1 MEMKKI
7 SLIIFLIALL
17 VIWNGP
23 NKTFAQ
29 KPIEVTYSVIYPAL
43 HLHTKLI
50 NEWGKEIEKRTDGR
64 VKVVVFPGNTL
75 TPPDKC
81 YDGIVKGISG
91 AGMAILAYTRGR
103 FPLTEVIDQP
113 LGYKSAR
120 GATKLINEFYKK
132 FRPKEFDDVK
142 VMYFHAHAP
151 GILHTSKK
159 PVYKLED
166 LKGMK
171 IRSTGMSAKIAAALG
186 ATPVAMP
193 MSDSYDALSR
203 GVVDGTLMPFEPMAG
218 FKLAEVL
225 KYTTEYFHATYTT
238 GFIVAMNKEI
248 WNSFSSDIQN
258 KIEKINEEWID
269 KTIKAWDDLE
279 KIGREACIKS
289 GTKFYTLSKD
299 EDERWGKL
307 VRPILDEYIS
317 NMKVKGLPGEEA
329 LKFCLDWLRKY
340 Q

>member
-1 MEMKKI
+1 MKKI
-7 SLIIFLIALL
+7 FFIIFLVTLL
-17 VIWNGP
+17 VIWKGP
-23 NKTFAQ
+23 NITFAQ
-29 KPIEVTYSVIYPAL
+29 KPVEVTYSVIYPAL

-50 NEWGKEIEKRTDGR
+50 NEWGKEIEKRTNGR

-81 YDGIVKGISG
+81 YDGVVKGISG

-103 FPLTEVIDQP
+103 FPLAEVIDQP
-113 LGYKSAR
+113 LGYKNAL
-120 GATKLINEFYKK
+120 GATKMINEFYKK
-132 FRPKEFDDVK
+132 FRPKEFDDAK

-151 GILHTSKK
+151 GVLHTTRK

-166 LKGMK
+166 LRGMK

-203 GVVDGTLMPFEPMAG
+203 GVADGTLMPFEPMAG

-225 KYTTEYFHATYTT
+225 KYTTEYVSATYST
-238 GFIVAMNKEI
+238 GFIVTMNKEI
-248 WNSFSSDIQN
+248 WNSFSPDVQN
-258 KIEKINEEWID
+258 TIEKINEEWID
-269 KTIKAWDDLE
+269 KTVKAWDELE
-279 KIGREACIKS
+279 RLGREGCIKS
-289 GTKFYTLSKD
+289 GTKFYTLPKE

-307 VRPILDEYIS
+307 VRPILDEYVN
-317 NMKVKGLPGEEA
+317 NMKAKGLPGEEA
-329 LKFCLDWLRKY
+329 LKFCLEYLKRY
-340 Q
+340 